1 LSYREAIVRH
11 LRHLPLTLR
20 GRRGTALLEYAL
32 TMIIMVMCTIKCMQ
46 WVLWLLPIYYKGLL
60 GTLISATV

>member
-1 LSYREAIVRH
+1 MRH
-11 LRHLPLTLR
+11 LRHFPLHLR
-20 GRRGTALLEYAL
+20 TGRRGTALLEYSV
-32 TMIIMVMCTIKCMQ
+32 TMIIMVMVTIKCMQ